1 MIQALARSRA
11 QRSAFTTAK
20 AAAVEIQRMARGM
33 LARVRYSTGTRAAL
47 RIQTAYRRHVQRSRY
62 LRILCGVVRIQAC
75 YRGYAV
81 RAVQYYGFLKKQNAS
96 GRGLVSSMKKCFF
109 LFHAGR
115 LYYST
120 VYGLNTLRELL
131 SFSGCTVKN
140 LKSVVVKGVTDWE
153 GKGALHKYKHGLEL
167 AVDGEVE
174 YNKSRTMFLCAPTAA
189 EKQILRKV
197 IETSLAR
204 SRSSSTSAEPAEQ
217 MEISSRASVTN
228 FRDAKFVELAEECA
242 EYFKKVKEAKKK
254 KKDAA
259 TQAAAVADSRQPSSR
274 RLSLHDD
281 PFADTVDINQS
292 SFFRQSRGSLA
303 TRNSLS
309 RASTGKGGSVV
320 GASVPAQVAVTDA
333 P

>member
-1 MIQALARSRA
+1 
-11 QRSAFTTAK
+11 
-20 AAAVEIQRMARGM
+20 M
-33 LARVRYSTGTRAAL
+33 LARGRYSAATRAAL

-120 VYGLNTLRELL
+120 VYGLHTLREML

-140 LKSVVVKGVTDWE
+140 LKSVVVRGVTDWE
-153 GKGALHKYKHGLEL
+153 GKGALHNYKHGLEL

-204 SRSSSTSAEPAEQ
+204 SRSRSTSTSVEPAEQ

-254 KKDAA
+254 NKDAA
-259 TQAAAVADSRQPSSR
+259 AQAAAASDSC
-274 RLSLHDD
+274 LSLHDAGSD
-281 PFADTVDINQS
+281 NPFADTVDINQS
-292 SFFRQSRGSLA
+292 TFFRQSRGSLA

-309 RASTGKGGSVV
+309 KASTGKGGSVV
-320 GASVPAQVAVTDA
+320 GASVHVRVPAQVAVTNA